1 MTNPMRIIWLSTTLS
16 PQLPPPSA
24 PRVPRKC
31 SRFYL
36 TNNSFFAERR
46 LWPNYWQWR
55 VNKEST
61 AIRTESQR
69 QSRQCRRAEGLS
81 ISTGAPGHSTEH
93 NAPGARAPTSHCRQ
107 IDCIVKDLRDFAN
120 FPTSQMLRVIWVM
133 RSWLYFTYNNDCF
146 QVLVSFAT
154 NKTKRISW
162 ISKMLMQYKNIN
174 ESYNN
179 K

>member
-1 MTNPMRIIWLSTTLS
+1 MSYMPFLFLKIEWQRLRIIWLSTTLS

-24 PRVPRKC
+24 PRVPRQC

-107 IDCIVKDLRDFAN
+107 IDCIVKDFAWFCKLSHVGN
-120 FPTSQMLRVIWVM
+120 VTCDLSYEVLTLFHVQQ
-133 RSWLYFTYNNDCF
+133 WLFS
-146 QVLVSFAT
+146 SF
-154 NKTKRISW
+154 S
-162 ISKMLMQYKNIN
+162 
-174 ESYNN
+174 
-179 K
+179 